1 MENPRETTFSL
12 RVKTKNTR
20 QKESIIDIT
29 HNRIMSST
37 SILLSSLSLSPL
49 LLSSTANDCPPPP
62 RPRRLCSFRRTKK
75 IAAASVRG
83 SYLSPR
89 ASSSSSSSSSSEKE
103 EESGKL
109 HLDGGRSTSKDPD
122 MSDEASI
129 SWPYSRVEEFMT
141 KDPETLREDL
151 KLTDVKVQNFIK
163 RYHGGPVVNS
173 RGDLVG
179 VISRND
185 IKRLS
190 YISFGEEQ
198 RHIRTIA
205 DAMTSM
211 PLTVGPKA
219 YISAAAGLMLK
230 HKIHRLPVVE
240 EGEDYAHPGKLIGI
254 ITRSDIWEPLIQN
267 SLLLDEEFQK
277 RRCVKSTRSGLR
289 FTRYQIRSY
298 FFSAV

>member
-1 MENPRETTFSL
+1 
-12 RVKTKNTR
+12 
-20 QKESIIDIT
+20 
-29 HNRIMSST
+29 MSST

-49 LLSSTANDCPPPP
+49 LLSSRDAAANDCP
-62 RPRRLCSFRRTKK
+62 RRRLCSFRRTKK
-75 IAAASVRG
+75 SAAASVRG

-89 ASSSSSSSSSSEKE
+89 ASSSSSSSSFSEKE

-151 KLTDVKVQNFIK
+151 KLTDPKVQNFIK

-277 RRCVKSTRSGLR
+277 RRCVKPTRSGLR

-298 FFSAV
+298 FLSGV

>member
-1 MENPRETTFSL
+1 
-12 RVKTKNTR
+12 
-20 QKESIIDIT
+20 
-29 HNRIMSST
+29 MSST
-37 SILLSSLSLSPL
+37 SSLLSSLSLSPL
-49 LLSSTANDCPPPP
+49 LLSSTANDCC
-62 RPRRLCSFRRTKK
+62 RRRRLCSFRLTKK
-75 IAAASVRG
+75 SADASVRG

-89 ASSSSSSSSSSEKE
+89 ASSEKE

-173 RGDLVG
+173 CGDLVG

-277 RRCVKSTRSGLR
+277 RRCVKPTRSGLR

-298 FFSAV
+298 FLSGVVFFLSRINKTNDRFLAITSCTINPQGRQ

>member
-1 MENPRETTFSL
+1 
-12 RVKTKNTR
+12 
-20 QKESIIDIT
+20 
-29 HNRIMSST
+29 MS
-37 SILLSSLSLSPL
+37 
-49 LLSSTANDCPPPP
+49 
-62 RPRRLCSFRRTKK
+62 
-75 IAAASVRG
+75 ASK
-83 SYLSPR
+83 
-89 ASSSSSSSSSSEKE
+89 AE
-103 EESGKL
+103 
-109 HLDGGRSTSKDPD
+109 DPD
-122 MSDEASI
+122 MSDEAAI

-151 KLTDVKVQNFIK
+151 KLTDVKVQSFIK
-163 RYHGGPVVNS
+163 RYHGGPVVDEDGN
-173 RGDLVG
+173 LVG

-185 IKRLS
+185 VKRLS

-198 RHIRTIA
+198 RHIRTVA

-267 SLLLDEEFQK
+267 SLVLDKEFQK
-277 RRCVKSTRSGLR
+277 RRCDVYQAYSPSSGALA
-289 FTRYQIRSY
+289 IRAPAIDKDVFRLVLARTAFALWPLFHPKTFCSC
-298 FFSAV
+298 FLSLVIKILTKVSSDHILHD

>member
-1 MENPRETTFSL
+1 MPTP
-12 RVKTKNTR
+12 
-20 QKESIIDIT
+20 
-29 HNRIMSST
+29 
-37 SILLSSLSLSPL
+37 SSL
-49 LLSSTANDCPPPP
+49 A
-62 RPRRLCSFRRTKK
+62 
-75 IAAASVRG
+75 
-83 SYLSPR
+83 R
-89 ASSSSSSSSSSEKE
+89 ASHFRLYQQRALPPIKKYANKVKASK

-109 HLDGGRSTSKDPD
+109 HLDGGRSTSEYPD
-122 MSDEASI
+122 MSDGASI

-141 KDPETLREDL
+141 RDPMTLEQDL
-151 KLTDVKVQNFIK
+151 NLTDVKVQQFIK
-163 RYHGGPVVNS
+163 TYHGGPVLDKD
-173 RGDLVG
+173 GKLVG

-198 RHIRTIA
+198 RHIRTVA

-211 PLTVGPKA
+211 PLTIGPKA

-267 SLLLDEEFQK
+267 SLLLDKQYRE
-277 RRCVKSTRSGLR
+277 RRWVFHQSYSSSSGVLDIRVWRSFVKIKLTK
-289 FTRYQIRSY
+289 F
-298 FFSAV
+298 

>member
-1 MENPRETTFSL
+1 MFSILTIPSASFLSRDVQKCVRRRFQSRRQRAVKVFSSSSDNETTF
-12 RVKTKNTR
+12 
-20 QKESIIDIT
+20 E
-29 HNRIMSST
+29 
-37 SILLSSLSLSPL
+37 
-49 LLSSTANDCPPPP
+49 
-62 RPRRLCSFRRTKK
+62 
-75 IAAASVRG
+75 G
-83 SYLSPR
+83 G
-89 ASSSSSSSSSSEKE
+89 EKE
-103 EESGKL
+103 IGKL
-109 HLDGGRSTSKDPD
+109 HLDGGRSMSASKAEDSD
-122 MSDEASI
+122 MSDEAAI

-151 KLTDVKVQNFIK
+151 KLTDVKVQSFIK
-163 RYHGGPVVNS
+163 RYHGGPVVDEDGN
-173 RGDLVG
+173 LVG

-185 IKRLS
+185 VKRLS

-198 RHIRTIA
+198 RHIRTVA

-267 SLLLDEEFQK
+267 SLMLDKEFQK
-277 RRCVKSTRSGLR
+277 RRDHILHD
-289 FTRYQIRSY
+289 
-298 FFSAV
+298 

>member
-1 MENPRETTFSL
+1 M
-12 RVKTKNTR
+12 
-20 QKESIIDIT
+20 
-29 HNRIMSST
+29 
-37 SILLSSLSLSPL
+37 
-49 LLSSTANDCPPPP
+49 
-62 RPRRLCSFRRTKK
+62 
-75 IAAASVRG
+75 RG

-89 ASSSSSSSSSSEKE
+89 ASSSSSSSSFSEKE

-163 RYHGGPVVNS
+163 TYHGGPVVNN

-277 RRCVKSTRSGLR
+277 RRCVKPTRSGLR

-298 FFSAV
+298 FLSGV

>member
-1 MENPRETTFSL
+1 MRARSHASQSNHT
-12 RVKTKNTR
+12 N
-20 QKESIIDIT
+20 
-29 HNRIMSST
+29 M
-37 SILLSSLSLSPL
+37 SILSVPTPSSL
-49 LLSSTANDCPPPP
+49 A
-62 RPRRLCSFRRTKK
+62 
-75 IAAASVRG
+75 
-83 SYLSPR
+83 R
-89 ASSSSSSSSSSEKE
+89 ASHFRLYQQRALPPIKKYANKVKASK

-109 HLDGGRSTSKDPD
+109 HLDGGRSTSEYPD

-141 KDPETLREDL
+141 RDPMTLEQDL
-151 KLTDVKVQNFIK
+151 NLTDVKVQQFIK
-163 RYHGGPVVNS
+163 TYHGGPVVKD
-173 RGDLVG
+173 GKLVG

-198 RHIRTIA
+198 RHIRTVA

-211 PLTVGPKA
+211 PLTIGPKA

-240 EGEDYAHPGKLIGI
+240 EGEDYAQPGKLIGI

-267 SLLLDEEFQK
+267 SLLLDKQYRE
-277 RRCVKSTRSGLR
+277 RRWVFHQPYSSSSGVLDIRVWRSFVKIKLTK
-289 FTRYQIRSY
+289 F
-298 FFSAV
+298 